1 MRPISG
7 FSSCAARSR
16 MHDAL
21 APLLGASPGSGPP
34 GSPNLSSR
42 FSVTP
47 LALIAGGGPAGD
59 AVAAGL
65 RDAGFGGEIVLVG
78 AEPELPYERPH
89 LSKGYL
95 MGTVPREKLG
105 LRPGRQYRE
114 LGVEVRLGE
123 RVADLGVERRAAELD
138 SGKKVSWDVSC
149 IATGSSA
156 RRLEGFEDAL
166 YLRELPDADALR
178 AVLELGRPLDVIGAG
193 FIGCEVAAAARA
205 CGCAV
210 NVYEALAQPLLRV
223 LGPELGDY
231 LADVHRSH
239 GVEMHLGV
247 AALPRLES
255 PVVGV
260 GSMPRTELAELAGL
274 DLAAGIV
281 VDELGRTSATG
292 VFAAG
297 DVTRFWSPLYEAP
310 IRVEHFQTAQR
321 QGFAVGRAMAGAV
334 DAYSEVPWFWSDQY
348 ELNLQY
354 AGAGLP
360 WDEVVVRGSFG
371 GPPFALFYL
380 QAGTLVAVAGV
391 NDHHTVARA
400 RRVMQE
406 QARVTREQL
415 ADPRFDLRRAL
426 P

>member
-1 MRPISG
+1 
-7 FSSCAARSR
+7 

-21 APLLGASPGSGPP
+21 AALLGASPGSGPP

-42 FSVTP
+42 FSAAP

-65 RDAGFGGEIVLVG
+65 RDAGFDGEIVLVG
-78 AEPELPYERPH
+78 AEPEPPYERPH

-95 MGTVPREKLG
+95 MGTVAREKLG
-105 LRPGRQYRE
+105 LRPAQQYRD
-114 LGVEVRLGE
+114 LGVELRLGE
-123 RVADLGVERRAAELD
+123 RVADLGVDRRAAELE
-138 SGKKVSWDVSC
+138 SGEAVAWDLLC

-156 RRLEGFEDAL
+156 RRLAGFEDGL
-166 YLRELPDADALR
+166 YLRELADANALR
-178 AVLELGRPLDVIGAG
+178 VVLERGEPIDVIGAG

-205 CGCAV
+205 WGCAV
-210 NVYEALAQPLLRV
+210 HVYEALAQPLVRV
-223 LGPELGDY
+223 LGPKLGNY
-231 LADVHRSH
+231 LADAHRAH
-239 GVEMHLGV
+239 GVEMELGV
-247 AALPRLES
+247 ETLPRLSS

-260 GSMPRTELAELAGL
+260 GSMPRVELAERAGL
-274 DLAAGIV
+274 KMDRGIL
-281 VDELGRTSATG
+281 VDELGHTSAPG

-297 DVTRFWSPLYEAP
+297 DVTRFWSPLYEAQ

-348 ELNLQY
+348 DLNVQY

-360 WDEVVVRGSFG
+360 WDEIVVRGAFG
-371 GPPFALFYL
+371 EPPFAVLYL
-380 QAGTLVAVAGV
+380 QAGTPVAVAGV

-406 QARVTREQL
+406 RAPVTRDQL
-415 ADPRFDLRRAL
+415 ADPHFDLRRAL